1 MFTRRQVQQWFFASA
16 LTLFSAAASAQGAAN
31 YPNKP
36 IRIVV
41 PYAAGISPDV
51 VARILAD
58 KLTQSWGQPVI
69 IDNKPG
75 ASGIIGAEAAAKSP
89 ADGYTLLMSVTA
101 IMSMNPHIYSKLS
114 YNPLKDFKPVSH
126 ILNVPFVVVAAPNA
140 PFANIADLI
149 KAAKKEPGK
158 IDFAT
163 LGAGSH
169 SHVAMEWLMNQ
180 TGAKLTHVPYKSSP
194 ATDLMGGLVSVY
206 FDPIVTAIPLVT
218 TGKVKALAVSTL
230 KRSPALP
237 NVPAIS
243 ETIPGFDTYAFQG
256 IYVPAGTPDAIV
268 NKLNAELMKIV
279 RMPDVQKKLT
289 DFGYLPVGSTVG
301 EFDRLVQ
308 EDHARYGKVIR
319 DNGIRLD

>member
-1 MFTRRQVQQWFFASA
+1 MSTCRQIQQWLCASA
-16 LTLFSAAASAQGAAN
+16 FALFSVAAFAQGAAN

-36 IRIVV
+36 IRIIV

-58 KLTQSWGQPVI
+58 KLTQSWGQSVI

-114 YNPLKDFKPVSH
+114 YDPLKDFKPVSH
-126 ILNVPFVVVAAPNA
+126 ILNVPFVVVAAPST
-140 PFANIADLI
+140 PFANMADLI
-149 KAAKKEPGK
+149 KEAKKEPGK

-169 SHVAMEWLMNQ
+169 SHVAMEWIMNQ

-218 TGKVKALAVSTL
+218 TGKLKALAVSTL

-256 IYVPAGTPDAIV
+256 IYAPTGTPDAIV
-268 NKLNAELMKIV
+268 NKLSAELMKIV
-279 RMPDVQKKLT
+279 RMPDVWKKLT

-301 EFDRLVQ
+301 EFEGLVK
-308 EDHARYGKVIR
+308 EDYARYGKVIR
-319 DNGIRLD
+319 DNGIKLD